1 MDKSRKPC
9 DSNILSF
16 KCLDFSEKSIMNS
29 LPLVLNAIGVA
40 IGKPLWPFDIGDV
53 EAEMTKYQTKSIY
66 IFSRIEETD
75 NSFEM
80 PIGFIL

>member
-1 MDKSRKPC
+1 M
-9 DSNILSF
+9 SF
-16 KCLDFSEKSIMNS
+16 GSLATLIKYLNSEWNY
-29 LPLVLNAIGVA
+29 LPLVLNAIGAA

-53 EAEMTKYQTKSIY
+53 EAEMTKYQTKSID